1 MTEPTT
7 IDGIVVAGFANVLP
21 ALAPV
26 AAAGLA
32 IAGLI
37 WGVPKA
43 VGFFKKTAK

>member
-1 MTEPTT
+1 MTEPTISSIV
-7 IDGIVVAGFANVLP
+7 IDGFANVLP
-21 ALAPV
+21 SLAPV

-32 IAGLI
+32 VAGLI